1 MVGGITSSGDAY
13 AGLPTRIAA
22 PTASAR
28 GFFSQFLTEYG
39 IQQLE
44 VACHRPWGAD
54 RGGE

>member
-28 GFFSQFLTEYG
+28 GCWSQFQFEYG
-39 IQQLE
+39 IQQLK
-44 VACHRPWGAD
+44 VACHRLWGAD